1 MTLAGLSG
9 NWAKNP
15 ISGALP
21 VKLNKRT
28 EPHFRMT
35 EGGMLLIATRT
46 ASHPQLQFPPLE
58 FVHGDEPV
66 EQMPIGPFGQLYTYT
81 VVHPGKD
88 SEPYG
93 LAMVDFEPGVR
104 AFGRLICSNGKAPAI
119 NSTVRIVPAELPD
132 GSADYAFEAVS
143 GEGA

>member
-1 MTLAGLSG
+1 MKLS
-9 NWAKNP
+9 
-15 ISGALP
+15 
-21 VKLNKRT
+21 KRT

-35 EGGMLLIATRT
+35 ENGMVLIATRT

-58 FVHGDEPV
+58 YVHGDEPLEDV
-66 EQMPIGPFGQLYTYT
+66 PIGPLGQLYTYT

-88 SEPYG
+88 SDPYA

-104 AFGRLICSNGKAPAI
+104 AFGRMVCKDGTAPAI
-119 NSTVRIVPAELPD
+119 DSTMRIVPSKLPD
-132 GSADYAFEAVS
+132 GSPDYAFEAIS

>member
-1 MTLAGLSG
+1 MTAAAGFGNGDANSPSELS
-9 NWAKNP
+9 
-15 ISGALP
+15 P
-21 VKLNKRT
+21 VKLSKRT

-35 EGGMLLIATRT
+35 ENGMLLIATRT
-46 ASHPQLQFPPLE
+46 ASHPQAQFPPLE
-58 FVHGDEPV
+58 YVHGEEAV
-66 EQMPIGPFGQLYTYT
+66 EEVPIGPFGRLYTYT

-88 SEPYG
+88 REPYG

-104 AFGRLICSNGKAPAI
+104 AFGRLICTDGKAPAI

-132 GSADYAFEAVS
+132 GSPDYAFEAAT

>member
-1 MTLAGLSG
+1 MKFS
-9 NWAKNP
+9 
-15 ISGALP
+15 
-21 VKLNKRT
+21 KRT

-35 EGGMLLIATRT
+35 DNGMQLIATRT

-58 FVHGDEPV
+58 YVHGDEPV
-66 EQMPIGPFGQLYTYT
+66 EDVPIGPFGQLYTYT

-104 AFGRLICSNGKAPAI
+104 AFGRLICKDGKAPAI
-119 NSTVRIVPAELPD
+119 NSTMRIVPSELPD
-132 GSADYAFEAVS
+132 GSPDYAFEAVN
-143 GEGA
+143 GAYA